1 MQKLRDY
8 YILCLLLLS
17 VGCLVAQEAIFAYAY
32 NAEGKSVTLDSEST
46 NTFGQK
52 YLTVQSV
59 LNDLIE
65 AKGTRN
71 MPSPKLKM
79 NNGEQKPAWIDLNS
93 ATVNIEEK
101 AYDICR
107 SMGRDS
113 LAALAVLMAHEL
125 THYYEKHDWQDHFI
139 HHYGSNLKE
148 QNEAVWND
156 QLQLE
161 LQADQ
166 LGGFLANMAGYNT
179 SGVLETL
186 MRKLYEAYN
195 LEVEAD
201 TSYPSLNER
210 IQIALEGESQLE
222 KMNQAF
228 EMSTYLTLVGEYELA
243 FQYLDFIM
251 IKSKFQSREL
261 HNNRGVLLALSA
273 LSHFSETEM
282 PFVIPLELELN
293 SRLARRG
300 FDKTVRNDYLEKA
313 KEALVSTIALDEN
326 YWPAYVNLASVYI
339 LEADYFEAS
348 YQCQKIIKKADMKLD
363 SEQIAHAYINLAIIE
378 YLEGNIDGAKANFEL
393 ANSFDNYGLSTYN
406 LSILNKTKNDLST
419 NSKDI
424 IVTSDSVLL
433 KQYFSRIMRGE
444 VEASSHLQLSENLA
458 FYLTQEGQ
466 SNIYVSL
473 NDWGDDGYQLFQATE
488 RINVDNTEFE
498 VGIDKSDLEEKLGEP
513 IYSLSSPNGIMSY
526 YKDANLLIEYY
537 DGISQ
542 KFIITFKG

>member
-1 MQKLRDY
+1 MLKDY
-8 YILCLLLLS
+8 YILCLFLLT
-17 VGCLVAQEAIFAYAY
+17 VGYLDAQEAIFAYAY
-32 NAEGKSVTLDSEST
+32 NAEGKSVTFDSESSS
-46 NTFGQK
+46 TFGYK
-52 YLTVQSV
+52 YQTVQAV

-65 AKGTRN
+65 AKGTRH

-101 AYDICR
+101 AYKVCR
-107 SMGRDS
+107 SIGKDS

-186 MRKLYEAYN
+186 MKKLYEAYN
-195 LEVEAD
+195 LDIEAN
-201 TSYPSLNER
+201 TSYPSLDER
-210 IQIALEGESQLE
+210 IKIALEGENQLE

-300 FDKTVRNDYLEKA
+300 FDKTVRNDYLKKA
-313 KEALVSTIALDEN
+313 KEALTSTVALDEN

-339 LEADYFEAS
+339 LEGDYFEAS
-348 YQCQKIIKKADMKLD
+348 YQCQKIIKKADKKLD
-363 SEQIAHAYINLAIIE
+363 SEQIAHAYINLAIID
-378 YLEGNIDGAKANFEL
+378 YLEGNADDAKANFER
-393 ANSFDNYGLSTYN
+393 ANSFDNYGLSNYN
-406 LSILNKTKNDLST
+406 LSILNKTKKVLS
-419 NSKDI
+419 NNLDHI
-424 IVTSDSVLL
+424 IVRSDSVML

-444 VEASSHLQLSENLA
+444 VEASSHLQLSEKLA

-466 SNIYVSL
+466 SQVYINL
-473 NDWGDDGYQLFQATE
+473 NDWGDDGYHLFQATE
-488 RINVDNTEFE
+488 RINIDNTEFE
-498 VGIDKSDLEEKLGEP
+498 IGVEKLELEDKLGDP
-513 IYSLSSPNGIMSY
+513 IYSLASPNGIISY
-526 YKDANLLIEYY
+526 YKEANLLVEYSG
-537 DGISQ
+537 GISQ
-542 KFIITFKG
+542 KFIINFKGE